1 MKCNLSFII
10 VVILIFSCCSSSK
23 NYRKLFDKLFI
34 EQKKIFPG
42 FAGSA
47 YYSRSQAIL
56 DNDFKELLNSE
67 FDTLWMI
74 ERIAEVDQSSHSI
87 VWTSARETVIY
98 YEVRRAKGIVLNK
111 GKYDVFNDNL
121 KYTVEKFDTTK
132 LKDNEGI
139 VLGAPRV
146 FISMISDKKIK
157 TYYFPDIEL

>member
-1 MKCNLSFII
+1 M
-10 VVILIFSCCSSSK
+10 FSCCSSSK

-74 ERIAEVDQSSHSI
+74 ERIAEVDQSSYSI
-87 VWTSARETVIY
+87 VWTSARETVISY
-98 YEVRRAKGIVLNK
+98 NVDSNGIILNK
-111 GKYDVFNDNL
+111 GKYDVFSDNL

-132 LKDNEGI
+132 LTDNEGI

-157 TYYFPDIEL
+157 TYYFRDIE

>member
-1 MKCNLSFII
+1 MKCNLSFIV
-10 VVILIFSCCSSSK
+10 VVILMFSCCSSSK

-74 ERIAEVDQSSHSI
+74 ERIAEVDQSSYSI
-87 VWTSARETVIY
+87 VWTSARETVISY
-98 YEVRRAKGIVLNK
+98 NVDSNGIILNK
-111 GKYDVFNDNL
+111 GKYDVFSDNL

-157 TYYFPDIEL
+157 TYYFRDIE